1 MVFNDQPP
9 LSTDDEDEELGV
21 LERLLGAIELAALE
35 RDELLGAMELATLER
50 DELLSAMELATLER
64 DELTAELVALPHKA
78 PVNTGT
84 SAAAA
89 PLLP

>member
-1 MVFNDQPP
+1 MEFNDQPP
-9 LSTDDEDEELGV
+9 PSTEDADEELGI
-21 LERLLGAIELAALE
+21 LERLLGALELTRLE
-35 RDELLGAMELATLER
+35 RDELLGAIELDEIELE
-50 DELLSAMELATLER
+50 AMELATLER
-64 DELTAELVALPHKA
+64 DELTAELVALPHKV